1 MAPQGY
7 GREAKAES
15 RQSARVAQLCSRTQ
29 VSMGQ
34 EACRPHGLAEGVA
47 DLVDTLA
54 TGRLHGEA
62 LASVLRELWKGDSP
76 S

>member
-1 MAPQGY
+1 MAPQGS

-29 VSMGQ
+29 VSVGQ
-34 EACRPHGLAEGVA
+34 EACSGAGVA
-47 DLVDTLA
+47 ALLDTLA

-62 LASVLRELWKGDSP
+62 LASVLRELWKGDLP